1 MINTLKSIAIILL
14 VFSIYSCKKVIHD
27 NDSALNDKNNN
38 SVAQQK
44 TSCCD
49 TVVIDHDTANAS
61 IKEVQITPEIIQP
74 AKPVY
79 SIEMLENEVEGF
91 VSLRLLVGKDGN
103 VKEYIILNNLGHGTN
118 SAIHNALLKMKFS
131 PARKDKKR
139 VSVWIETTMNFKCPK
154 L

>member
-1 MINTLKSIAIILL
+1 MLSLYFCNNTVL
-14 VFSIYSCKKVIHD
+14 D
-27 NDSALNDKNNN
+27 NN
-38 SVAQQK
+38 SESNKDTDSPVAEQTK
-44 TSCCD
+44 TCCD
-49 TVVIDHDTANAS
+49 TVIIENDTAFVS

-91 VSLRLLVGKDGN
+91 VNLKLLVGADGS

-118 SAIHNALLKMKFS
+118 NAIHNALLKMKFS

-154 L
+154 F